1 VAFAWDISSA
11 KPQAEI
17 NVDNLIKLACVL
29 FVLALSAIASL
40 GLPIPLPDDMPT
52 WHSDWARAQRIAQ
65 RDSKPIFAV
74 LVCKH

>member
-1 VAFAWDISSA
+1 M
-11 KPQAEI
+11 
-17 NVDNLIKLACVL
+17 DNLIKLACVL

-40 GLPIPLPDDMPT
+40 GLSTPDDMPT